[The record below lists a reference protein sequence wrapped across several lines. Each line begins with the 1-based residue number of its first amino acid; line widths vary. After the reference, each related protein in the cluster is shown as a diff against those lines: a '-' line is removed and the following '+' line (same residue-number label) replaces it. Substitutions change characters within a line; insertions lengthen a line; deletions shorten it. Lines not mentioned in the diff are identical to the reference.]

1 MKRRLIISISLWTNY
16 ISSFEIFF
24 RNALVI
30 GIIFDRIPLFSSS
43 GVGMSYEDRDEQDD
57 RRIIDPVRRELL
69 RLGLALPVLAS
80 ALWTP
85 SQALAAGLVKP
96 LKRPRTVEPGSKP
109 DAPRLIILDP
119 GHGGRDPGAVGRSG
133 TLEKH
138 VALDIAK
145 QMARFLRKEPG
156 ITVKLTRDRDVF
168 MSLSE
173 RVRIG
178 REMRAD
184 MFLSIH
190 ADSAP
195 NRRARGLSAYT
206 LSEKASD
213 KFASMLADREN
224 SADLIGGI
232 HVPAEDK
239 DVADILFDLAARHTR
254 NTAQRV
260 KVGFIKGIGR
270 RWRLLEEPMRAANF
284 AVLRSP
290 EVPAML
296 VETGF
301 LSNKRDE
308 ALLSKR
314 KSRKQIAELMSKEI
328 AFLLRSPL
336 FG

>member
-1 MKRRLIISISLWTNY
+1 MREEDSKKKQAHIYDPARRA
-16 ISSFEIFF
+16 F
-24 RNALVI
+24 
-30 GIIFDRIPLFSSS
+30 
-43 GVGMSYEDRDEQDD
+43 
-57 RRIIDPVRRELL
+57 L
-69 RLGLALPVLAS
+69 RLGLGLPFLS
-80 ALWTP
+80 APLLFP
-85 SQALAAGLVKP
+85 SRLLAATALKP
-96 LKRPRTVEPGSKP
+96 TEGFLPQKPESKP
-109 DAPRLIILDP
+109 SAPRLIVLDP
-119 GHGGRDPGAVGRSG
+119 GHGGHDPGAIGRSG
-133 TLEKH
+133 TKEKH
-138 VALDIAK
+138 VALDIARY
-145 QMARFLRKEPG
+145 MADALSGEQG
-156 ITVKLTRDRDVF
+156 ITVRLTRERDEF
-168 MSLSE
+168 LPLSE

-178 REMRAD
+178 RETGAD

-195 NRRARGLSAYT
+195 NSGARGLSAYT

-213 KFASMLADREN
+213 KFASMLAEREN

-232 HVPAEDK
+232 KLPDNDK

-290 EVPAML
+290 DVPAML

-301 LSNKRDE
+301 LSNRRDE
-308 ALLSKR
+308 ELLSKSVTR
-314 KSRKQIAELMSKEI
+314 KKIADLMSQEL